1 MNKKIM
7 ILFLVLLTGVVFGKD
22 NLESLIKTED
32 NFYKCTMWQQE
43 GKSDFDIQYFVA
55 EYNISVLKDEVP
67 YELTP
72 AVLYCLSQN
81 GNVTGEDLQELLK
94 TEQFF
99 ILDTPGKNPSM
110 YRKLYNKEVP
120 VGETFFT
127 VESSGRAV
135 GFYYN
140 IILLNN
146 DRITCYDLSCTFGN
160 AGDEFMNKYPDLFVK
175 NQYWGWKNKAAISNF
190 FSMMLYHNENLP
202 EEFIDLQILWEN
214 IISEVTGEKYGDD
227 LVSFLKTLKW
237 LTPLEDNSSQNKS
250 KKDTIV
256 IYTHDTDGDGVPDHH
271 FNTIGNEFYLNPLD
285 GSTGRNK
292 TILPATDKGI
302 YMKFSF

>member
-1 MNKKIM
+1 MDKIKIM
-7 ILFLVLLTGVVFGKD
+7 VALHKPAPVFQDEIYTPIQVGKALSKYNLPYQGDNTGD
-22 NLESLIKTED
+22 
-32 NFYKCTMWQQE
+32 
-43 GKSDFDIQYFVA
+43 
-55 EYNISVLKDEVP
+55 NISLKNP
-67 YELTP
+67 YYSELT
-72 AVLYCLSQN
+72 A
-81 GNVTGEDLQELLK
+81 
-94 TEQFF
+94 
-99 ILDTPGKNPSM
+99 
-110 YRKLYNKEVP
+110 
-120 VGETFFT
+120 
-127 VESSGRAV
+127 
-135 GFYYN
+135 
-140 IILLNN
+140 
-146 DRITCYDLSCTFGN
+146 
-160 AGDEFMNKYPDLFVK
+160 
-175 NQYWGWKNKAAISNF
+175 QYWGWKNKAAISNF